1 MKPRDVVELVV
12 LGAIWGA
19 AFPLMRVAAPEF
31 GASSVAFVRVSIGAL
46 VLIPLVMLRG
56 GLRALV
62 RDARALAFVGVTG
75 AALPFALFAFAALSV
90 PAGFSAVLNATTPM
104 FAALIAS
111 IWMNERPTRW
121 AWAGMVVGLGG
132 VAVLVSERV
141 SLDTL
146 GSLPAIVACLLASML
161 YGVGANYT
169 RSRLRNADPLVVAA
183 GMQAFAAISLAPLA
197 AFDLPSA
204 AISAPAWG
212 AVFVLGFFCTGIAL
226 ILYFGL
232 IHRVGPS
239 KAVTVTFL
247 VPVFGMIFGSV
258 FLGESISAT
267 MLVGAAIVLAGT
279 AMSVGLVGPRAMPA
293 RVARP
298 E

>member
-1 MKPRDVVELVV
+1 MKPRDLVELVL

-19 AFPLMRVAAPEF
+19 AFPLMRVAAPEL
-31 GASSVAFVRVSIGAL
+31 GASSVAFMRVSIGAL

-56 GLRALV
+56 GLRALL
-62 RDARALAFVGVTG
+62 RDARALAFVGLTG
-75 AALPFALFAFAALSV
+75 AALPFALFAYAALSV

-104 FAALIAS
+104 FTAMIAS
-111 IWMNERPTRW
+111 VWMNEKPTRW
-121 AWAGMVVGLGG
+121 AWAGMVVGMAG

-141 SLDTL
+141 SLDSL

-169 RSRLRNADPLVVAA
+169 RSRLRSADPLIVAA
-183 GMQAFAAISLAPLA
+183 GMQGFAAISLAPLA
-197 AFDLPSA
+197 AIHPPEA
-204 AISAPAWG
+204 AVSAPAWG
-212 AVFVLGFFCTGIAL
+212 AVLALGFACTGIAL

-232 IHRVGPS
+232 IRRVGPS

-247 VPVFGMIFGSV
+247 VPVFGMLFGSI

-267 MLVGAAIVLAGT
+267 MLAGAAVVLAGT
-279 AMSVGLVGPRAMPA
+279 AMSVGLVGPRDRAA
-293 RVARP
+293 GG
-298 E
+298 EG